1 MIDIVSD
8 ILGAI
13 GGSASF
19 ITSFIQAQGY
29 AALIF
34 LMTLEGIGFP
44 VPSEIVIPAAGFFAA
59 KGVLDIWLA
68 FLVILV
74 GNTIGMVIDYAIGY
88 YLEKGVVY
96 KHLKLFHVKQESLD
110 AFDGWFKRNGSF
122 AVFVSRMLPEV
133 RALMSFPA
141 GFAKMDLKKFLFW
154 SVLGSAIWDGL
165 LLLFGYYVISTS
177 NFILL
182 SVGIAAFMIILYL
195 IMRMAMKRIKG
206 KGK

>member
-1 MIDIVSD
+1 LADIISD
-8 ILGAI
+8 IIGAI
-13 GGSASF
+13 SGSASL
-19 ITSFIQAQGY
+19 ITSFIQTQGY
-29 AALIF
+29 AALLF

-44 VPSEIVIPAAGFFAA
+44 VPSEVVIPAAGFFAA
-59 KGVLDIWLA
+59 KGILNVWFVFI
-68 FLVILV
+68 VILI

-88 YLEKGVVY
+88 YLEKELVY
-96 KHLKLFHVKQESLD
+96 NHLKLFHVRQESLD

-154 SVLGSAIWDGL
+154 SILGSAIWDAL

-177 NFILL
+177 NFLLL
-182 SVGIAAFMIILYL
+182 SVGIASFLIILYL
-195 IMRMAMKRIKG
+195 MMRMAMKRIKSQG
-206 KGK
+206 K